1 MSDRHEVTEEHA
13 PKFLEW
19 IAKRGGVAVWPSV
32 DLSDPGVS
40 MSSPALTPEGKPTPK
55 PHWKLASE
63 PSRVITSASE
73 IDVVTWKEVKRF
85 HVGVRRGSQGMSIEL
100 TDGATRKLRAAVA
113 KAGEGATYRFDYEEQ
128 AAVILVPSEVV
139 PLDQWS
145 AA

>member
-55 PHWKLASE
+55 PHWKLAAE

-73 IDVVTWKEVKRF
+73 IDVVTWKEVKHEEVLNDRSRS
-85 HVGVRRGSQGMSIEL
+85 VDEDCRRLQRVRH
-100 TDGATRKLRAAVA
+100 
-113 KAGEGATYRFDYEEQ
+113 
-128 AAVILVPSEVV
+128 
-139 PLDQWS
+139 LDTV
-145 AA
+145 

>member
-55 PHWKLASE
+55 PHWKLAAE

-85 HVGVRRGSQGMSIEL
+85 HVGVRRGSQGMSVKL

-139 PLDQWS
+139 PLDQWR

>member
-1 MSDRHEVTEEHA
+1 MKDRHEVTEEHA

-19 IAKRGGVAVWPSV
+19 IASRGGVAVWPSV

-55 PHWKLASE
+55 PHWKLAAE

>member
-55 PHWKLASE
+55 PHWKLAAE